1 MAAPATP
8 AIRQS
13 RGLLALTVALAAL
26 APVALWLG
34 RLPGLGTHDY
44 LIYYRLLFY
53 NDVANGL
60 AMLAALLA
68 ALLIPGLRRTATRL
82 ADALS
87 RHPVAGSML
96 AFVGLA
102 LFARIV
108 YQGFPLA
115 TDEYAPVLQARIFAN
130 GELAIRYP
138 PALLDRI
145 VPRSFQGWFIL
156 VNPTTGQA
164 ASAYWPGLALLMTPL
179 ALFGGEWLLNPLF
192 GALGLW
198 LLGDLAVQA
207 SRQPQARGWAMLA
220 ALASPQYT
228 VNALSYYAMPGL
240 LTLNLLFLWLVLRP
254 SHKSAALA
262 GAVGSL
268 ALVLHN
274 PLPHA
279 LFALPVLLW
288 LTWDPQ
294 RRRRLPALVLGYLP
308 LLLVLLLGWLLAT
321 DAMGLRQA
329 PTGAQHLTL
338 IGAWTRKLAGLFVLP
353 TPALLTVRAYAL
365 WKTLI
370 WTAPGLVL
378 LACVQRPASAIER
391 LLLAAFVLMFA
402 FYFFIPFDQ
411 GHGWGY
417 RYLHPAWGLI
427 PVATAV
433 AATRAMPGKI
443 ALPALALAAGL
454 LATPVFLWTTRAT
467 ISEAIA
473 MQPPVSGDAMS
484 YVFVA
489 DRPNLYTMD
498 LVRNYP
504 ADRGYVLRM
513 VGTDF
518 AADRALVRKLAP
530 NARLL
535 HADERGATWS
545 APIVRDSPS
554 HAD

>member
-1 MAAPATP
+1 M
-8 AIRQS
+8 
-13 RGLLALTVALAAL
+13 
-26 APVALWLG
+26 
-34 RLPGLGTHDY
+34 
-44 LIYYRLLFY
+44 
-53 NDVANGL
+53 
-60 AMLAALLA
+60 
-68 ALLIPGLRRTATRL
+68 
-82 ADALS
+82 
-87 RHPVAGSML
+87 
-96 AFVGLA
+96 
-102 LFARIV
+102 
-108 YQGFPLA
+108 
-115 TDEYAPVLQARIFAN
+115 
-130 GELAIRYP
+130 
-138 PALLDRI
+138 
-145 VPRSFQGWFIL
+145 
-156 VNPTTGQA
+156 
-164 ASAYWPGLALLMTPL
+164 
-179 ALFGGEWLLNPLF
+179 
-192 GALGLW
+192 
-198 LLGDLAVQA
+198 
-207 SRQPQARGWAMLA
+207 
-220 ALASPQYT
+220 
-228 VNALSYYAMPGL
+228 
-240 LTLNLLFLWLVLRP
+240 
-254 SHKSAALA
+254 
-262 GAVGSL
+262 
-268 ALVLHN
+268 
-274 PLPHA
+274 PHA

-288 LTWDPQ
+288 RHGTHSAADVCP
-294 RRRRLPALVLGYLP
+294 RSCSATCPCCSCYCSAE
-308 LLLVLLLGWLLAT
+308 LLAT